1 MLHSVRRRR
10 RVLVVVVAVVVVVF
24 LVASAVLFVWPPT
37 GSPHK
42 VDGIVSLNGADEPS
56 RENKAIALAEKGYAP
71 VLLFSLGRSEHVPCP
86 PVPGVQVVCFEP
98 NPGTTLG
105 EIQFASNY
113 AKTHG
118 WKSMIIVPSTTQAVR
133 AQYLAGQCFS
143 GHVTVV
149 PASGRLSSLPY
160 DVLYGWG
167 SLAKALILDH
177 NC

>member
-10 RVLVVVVAVVVVVF
+10 RVLAVVVAVVVVVF
-24 LVASAVLFVWPPT
+24 LVATAVLFIWPPT

-56 RENKAIALAEKGYAP
+56 RENKAISLAEKGYAP
-71 VLLFSLGRSEHVPCP
+71 VLLFSQGHSQSPRCP
-86 PVPGVQVVCFEP
+86 TVANVQVVCFAP
-98 NPGTTLG
+98 NPGNTLG
-105 EIQFASNY
+105 EIRFASQY
-113 AKTHG
+113 AKAHD
-118 WKSMIIVPSTTQAVR
+118 WKSMIIVPSTTQAIR

-149 PASGRLSSLPY
+149 PASGRLRNLPY
-160 DVLYGWG
+160 DIVYGWA
-167 SLAKALILDH
+167 SLVKALVLDH